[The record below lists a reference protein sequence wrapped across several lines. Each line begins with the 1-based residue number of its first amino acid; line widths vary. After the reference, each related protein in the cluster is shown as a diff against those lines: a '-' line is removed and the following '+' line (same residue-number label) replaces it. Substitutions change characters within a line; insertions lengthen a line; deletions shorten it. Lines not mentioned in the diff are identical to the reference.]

1 MSRSFRRP
9 GFPVD
14 GATGARIGLAME
26 RFVNGDSF
34 EFLGVA
40 FRMDTDGVVHCSVES
55 SWDLANVTVAT
66 ASKDLDE
73 GVAALRDLSDVS
85 SVFKV
90 AIANAPIC
98 YELVEDYGMG
108 STLICS
114 RREGVLEWAPGFPR
128 TPG

>member
-9 GFPVD
+9 GFSVD
-14 GATGARIGLAME
+14 DATGARFGLAVE
-26 RFVNGDSF
+26 RFMHGDSF
-34 EFLGVA
+34 EFRGVA
-40 FRMDTDGVVHCSVES
+40 FRMDTDGGVHCSVQS
-55 SWDLANVTVAT
+55 SWDTAEVTAAT

-73 GVAALRDLSDVS
+73 GVAARRDLSDVS
-85 SVFKV
+85 SAFKV

-98 YELVEDYGMG
+98 YELFEDYGMG

-114 RREGVLEWAPGFPR
+114 WREGVLEWAPGFPR